1 MAEVTR
7 VAPADWFEGRVNDD
21 LTMVVA
27 EDGTEYRLPFRE
39 QRGLKDGERVK
50 FTLSSKI
57 YRGKQWVKRVM
68 LLP

>member
-7 VAPADWFEGRVNDD
+7 VPPAEWFEGRVNDD
-21 LTMVVA
+21 LTMVIA
-27 EDGTEYRLPFRE
+27 EDGTEYRLPRRE

-57 YRGKQWVKRVM
+57 YRGKRSVKRIM
-68 LLP
+68 FLL